1 MKRQLGA
8 ALLLAGMAAAC
19 ASAPPCATAQS
30 SDSEECAKP
39 TGKAARARAST
50 RASKP
55 FAAIPI
61 EDSSGHALQS
71 FHAALRAAEEK
82 RGQARILI
90 YGASHVAA
98 DIYPDVLRTRLQ
110 NRFGEGGPGF
120 IMPGKPLQHYSAP
133 GITIETSTGW
143 TGYHVKSY
151 ESGEDYYGLAGMYL
165 QTTNPRRA
173 ARSVVVTKPHAGLSG
188 LTNEIELYYLKQPD
202 GGHLKVTID
211 GKTRE
216 ISTASR
222 TKTAGYERWEL
233 PDSLHRIEIV
243 TGADGPVRI
252 FGLSLDRRQPGVT
265 IDAMG
270 IPGARAKTQLLWN
283 DAMYREQLA
292 RRHPDLVVL
301 AYGTNEAGDDG
312 QPIEEYASALRKVV
326 ARVRQAVPQASCLL
340 VGPSDR
346 PIRSDA
352 GTYLDRPR
360 TAQIINTQRE
370 VSSEFGCGFFDLVS
384 FMGGPLSM
392 LDWCDGEPPF
402 GTQDHVHFTPRGYEA
417 LGNVLHD
424 ALMMGYRGPAPIVF
438 GPRPLAP
445 PGSTLSELNRDAREP
460 SDESPEP
467 ASKPRRKVTSTGA
480 QRTP

>member
-1 MKRQLGA
+1 
-8 ALLLAGMAAAC
+8 MAAAC
-19 ASAPPCATAQS
+19 VSAPPCATAQS
-30 SDSEECAKP
+30 SDSEECVKP
-39 TGKAARARAST
+39 PKPVRVKGSKARA
-50 RASKP
+50 P

-61 EDSSGHALQS
+61 EDPSGHALQS

-98 DIYPDVLRTRLQ
+98 DIYPDVVRTRLQ
-110 NRFGEGGPGF
+110 NRFGEGGAGF
-120 IMPGKPLQHYSAP
+120 VMPGKPLQHYRAP
-133 GITIETSTGW
+133 GVTVETSSGW
-143 TGYHVKSY
+143 TGYHVKTSD
-151 ESGEDYYGLAGMYL
+151 GAEDYYGLGGMYL
-165 QTTNPRRA
+165 QTTNPRRP
-173 ARSVVVTKPHAGLSG
+173 ARTVMVTKAHAGLSG
-188 LTNEIELYYLKQPD
+188 FSNEIELYYLKQPE
-202 GGHLKVTID
+202 GGRLKVSID

-222 TKTAGYERWEL
+222 TKGPGYERWEVA
-233 PDSLHRIEIV
+233 DGMHRIEI
-243 TGADGPVRI
+243 TTAGDGPVRL
-252 FGLSLDRRQPGVT
+252 FGITLDRHQPGVI

-270 IPGARAKTQLLWN
+270 IPGARARTQLQWN
-283 DAMYREQLA
+283 DALYREHLS

-301 AYGTNEAGDDG
+301 AYGTNEAGDEG
-312 QPIEEYASALRKVV
+312 QPIEEYAANLRKVV
-326 ARVRQAVPQASCLL
+326 ARVRQSVPQASCLL
-340 VGPSDR
+340 IGPSDR
-346 PIRSDA
+346 PARSDA

-360 TAQIINTQRE
+360 TAQIIATQRE
-370 VSSEFGCGFFDLVS
+370 VSGEFGCGFFDLVS

-402 GTQDHVHFTPRGYEA
+402 GAQDHVHFTARGYEA

-445 PGSTLSELNRDAREP
+445 PGSTLSELNREAREP
-460 SDESPEP
+460 GGNDPEP
-467 ASKPRRKVTSTGA
+467 ATPKSQRKLNASQGS